1 MRIFP
6 IFFIIYCFIFHKGLL
21 FWALYI
27 KKCLDDINQSLLL
40 HNINN
45 FIWYY
50 SVVLFSIFCPLACR
64 VHSLYAHLITPTTLS
79 QRYYYLQF
87 MGEKIEVYNHG
98 FQIILIENCTVK
110 F

>member
-64 VHSLYAHLITPTTLS
+64 VHSFICTFNYANNSVTKVLLPSI
-79 QRYYYLQF
+79 Y
-87 MGEKIEVYNHG
+87 G
-98 FQIILIENCTVK
+98 
-110 F
+110 